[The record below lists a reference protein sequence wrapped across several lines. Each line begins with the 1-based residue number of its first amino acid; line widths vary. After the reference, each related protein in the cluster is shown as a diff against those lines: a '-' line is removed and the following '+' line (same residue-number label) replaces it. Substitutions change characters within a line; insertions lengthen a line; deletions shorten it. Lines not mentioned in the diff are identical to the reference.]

1 MLIRS
6 QDKESIRNFN
16 LISDVVISK
25 YNNHFEL
32 VACYPYFGNNDC
44 GFSTIGEYSTM
55 EKAIKVLDDICSF
68 ANGLHFEKI
77 ATDKCGR
84 LDGVVFQMPQD
95 DEVN

>member
-6 QDKESIRNFN
+6 QDKGSIKNFS
-16 LISDVVISK
+16 LISDLVISK
-25 YNNHFEL
+25 NNNCWEI
-32 VACYPYFGNNDC
+32 VSCYPYFAQSDC
-44 GFSTIGEYSTM
+44 VFSTIGKYST
-55 EKAIKVLDDICSF
+55 EKKAIKVLDDICSF

-77 ATDKCGR
+77 ATDQCGR